1 MGKKCNYAENY
12 PCLDLRMI
20 HKILSDD
27 FLKLI
32 RAQSE
37 PLYDCFSLPLCY
49 TFPMILCLILHSFYH
64 HSVA

>member
-20 HKILSDD
+20 HKILSND

-32 RAQSE
+32 RAQS
-37 PLYDCFSLPLCY
+37 DCMIVFHYHCV
-49 TFPMILCLILHSFYH
+49 THFP
-64 HSVA
+64 